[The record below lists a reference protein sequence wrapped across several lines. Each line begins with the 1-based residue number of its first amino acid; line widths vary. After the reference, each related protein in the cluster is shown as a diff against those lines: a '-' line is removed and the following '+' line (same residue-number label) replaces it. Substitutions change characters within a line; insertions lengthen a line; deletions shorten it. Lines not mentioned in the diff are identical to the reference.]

1 MKNWFKKLFAGMGIG
16 VGAAIPGVSGAAIAV
31 IFKIYESIIWAVNN
45 VRKQF
50 KRAVAILLP
59 VLLGIVIAVIP
70 CIILFDKALE
80 SFVFGTVCAFAGF
93 LIGSL
98 PSVKDE
104 IKGEKITRNCKISF
118 VIGVIFVLLL
128 GVASIFLGKA
138 INIDAAFSRMDL
150 WVYFV
155 LLPVGIAAAV
165 ALTVPGL
172 SGSLILLI
180 VGFYKP
186 LLKYTVLWAKMMFS
200 GDFST
205 TGQLFLMLFIFA
217 IGVLIGVVLVSKIMK
232 VLLAKY
238 RVVTYSAIL
247 GFIIGSIAVLF
258 YNYSVFIYYEA
269 WAGKVIEEVSP
280 ALKPYV
286 EIPLGIVI
294 LVAAAA
300 LSYLLVRLSRK
311 SKQQEKIPQA

>member
-1 MKNWFKKLFAGMGIG
+1 MKTFFKKLFAGMGIG

-50 KRAVAILLP
+50 KRAMSTLVP
-59 VLLGIVIAVIP
+59 VLLGIIIAIIP
-70 CIILFDKALE
+70 CVIIFNKALE

-104 IKGEKITRNCKISF
+104 IKGETITKNCKIAF
-118 VIGVIFVLLL
+118 VIGIIFVLLL

-138 INIDAAFSRMDL
+138 INLDNAFAKMDIWL
-150 WVYFV
+150 YFV
-155 LLPVGIAAAV
+155 LIPVGIAAAV

-186 LLKYTVLWAKMMFS
+186 LLKYTVLWSKMMFS

-205 TGQLFLMLFIFA
+205 TGQLFLMLGVFA

-258 YNYSVFIYYEA
+258 YNYNVFIYYEA
-269 WAGKVIEEVSP
+269 WAGKTIEEVSP
-280 ALKPYV
+280 ILKPYN

-311 SKQQEKIPQA
+311 NKTNNTKEE

>member
-294 LVAAAA
+294 LIVAAA

-311 SKQQEKIPQA
+311 SKQQEEIPQA

>member
-1 MKNWFKKLFAGMGIG
+1 MKNWFKKIFAGMGIG

-59 VLLGIVIAVIP
+59 VLIGIVIAVIP

-150 WVYFV
+150 WVYFA

-294 LVAAAA
+294 LIAAAA

-311 SKQQEKIPQA
+311 GKQQEEIPQA